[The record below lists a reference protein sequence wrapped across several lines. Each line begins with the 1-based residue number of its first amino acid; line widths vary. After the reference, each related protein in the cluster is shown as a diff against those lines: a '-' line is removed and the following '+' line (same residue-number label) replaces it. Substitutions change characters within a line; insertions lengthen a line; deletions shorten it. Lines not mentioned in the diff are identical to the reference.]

1 MAQMGR
7 YCKAYPIGRFR
18 EYSRWTENT
27 ENLRKEKKQV
37 DGKEVEVTRQLTDSD
52 HLYLQENYVVTD
64 GIFLDENTIFDQTTS
79 EWIEFCKNTLEFEIP
94 NYESAPAKKAGEVE
108 TAAIAP

>member
-18 EYSRWTENT
+18 AYSDWTENT
-27 ENLRKEKKQV
+27 QNLRKEKTQV
-37 DGKEVEVTRQLTDSD
+37 DGKEVEVTRQLTEND

-64 GIFLDENTIFDQTTS
+64 GIFLDEHIVFEQTTQ
-79 EWIEFCKNTLEFEIP
+79 EWIDFCKNTLEFEIP
-94 NYESAPAKKAGEVE
+94 NYESAWAKKAGEVE
-108 TAAIAP
+108 AAIAP